1 MRSAFVLLS
10 VVAAALGQALTVNT
24 PTGAINCLNQA
35 ISWVGGTGPYTIQI
49 QPGGDP
55 TQAALETFTGLAA
68 SPYSW
73 FVTEAA
79 NTQVFIRLRD
89 NAGTTVESGTFT
101 IRAGGTCPSGSASV
115 SSPPVDS
122 TSAAAPPAG
131 SSSTPAAGGSAST
144 PAPGG
149 SSSGGSGSSSAATTR
164 ATTSTPN
171 AAGLSAKVAGGV
183 VAVVGGVAAL
193 LV

>member
-79 NTQVFIRLRD
+79 
-89 NAGTTVESGTFT
+89 
-101 IRAGGTCPSGSASV
+101 
-115 SSPPVDS
+115 
-122 TSAAAPPAG
+122 
-131 SSSTPAAGGSAST
+131 
-144 PAPGG
+144 
-149 SSSGGSGSSSAATTR
+149 
-164 ATTSTPN
+164 
-171 AAGLSAKVAGGV
+171 
-183 VAVVGGVAAL
+183 
-193 LV
+193 

>member
-1 MRSAFVLLS
+1 MRTAFVLLS
-10 VVAAALGQALTVNT
+10 VVASALAQALTVNT

-73 FVTEAA
+73 FVIEPA

-101 IRAGGTCPSGSASV
+101 VRAGGTCTS
-115 SSPPVDS
+115 S
-122 TSAAAPPAG
+122 TSAAGSSSGSVAPPADTSSAAPPAA
-131 SSSTPAAGGSAST
+131 SSSTPAGTT
-144 PAPGG
+144 PAP
-149 SSSGGSGSSSAATTR
+149 SSGGSGSSSATTTR

-171 AAGLSAKVAGGV
+171 GAGASAKVAGGL
-183 VAVVGGVAAL
+183 VAVVGGVVAL
-193 LV
+193 LA